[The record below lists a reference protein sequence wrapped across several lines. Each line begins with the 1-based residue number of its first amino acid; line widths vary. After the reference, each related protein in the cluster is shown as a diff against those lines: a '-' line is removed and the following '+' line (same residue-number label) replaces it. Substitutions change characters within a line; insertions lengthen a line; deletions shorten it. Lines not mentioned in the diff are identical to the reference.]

1 MRIPLTLFLL
11 CVLTLALGLKRTSA
25 QSISCSCVDT
35 PENTCQGTVN
45 CPDGCTAVCGTKDT
59 CFLSCRTDFL
69 TSRVTLRFVKKS
81 GQFIVDKLSRKLHKN
96 ITFKPNVGEETAVYD
111 FELKKSDAWPILSFL
126 NKHGIVKI
134 NNKDFRTFIK
144 MQEEV
149 KQGKRLSVRFNRIPA
164 SDVIKRL
171 SFLSQFDL
179 RIKSGKRST
188 PVSLQL
194 NDKTLTEILDEI
206 SKTAKVEIENK
217 GQKE

>member
-1 MRIPLTLFLL
+1 
-11 CVLTLALGLKRTSA
+11 
-25 QSISCSCVDT
+25 
-35 PENTCQGTVN
+35 
-45 CPDGCTAVCGTKDT
+45 
-59 CFLSCRTDFL
+59 
-69 TSRVTLRFVKKS
+69 VKKS

-96 ITFKPNVGEETAVYD
+96 ITFEPYKGEEKGLYN

-149 KQGKRLSVRFNRIPA
+149 KQGRRLSVRFNRISA
-164 SDVIKRL
+164 NEVIKRL

-179 RIKSGKRST
+179 QIKSGKRSI
-188 PVSLQL
+188 PVSLHL
-194 NDKTLTEILDEI
+194 NDKTLSEILEEI
-206 SKTAKVEIENK
+206 SKTAKVEIVNK